1 MTVDTEFHDFL
12 RDQLAGFGPFEV
24 KRMFGGSG
32 LFRNGIMFALI
43 VRDGTFHFRVDDTN
57 RPDYEATGMP
67 PFTFQHKNQSR
78 RAAMPYYVCPP
89 EVMEDADEFSV
100 WAEKAWAAAVAAAKE
115 KKPRKRKG

>member
-32 LFRNGIMFALI
+32 LFRDGIMFALI
-43 VRDGTFHFRVDDTN
+43 TRDGTLHFRVDDRN
-57 RPDYEATGMP
+57 RPDYEAAGMD

-78 RAAMPYYVCPP
+78 PAAMPYYVCPP
-89 EVMEDADEFSV
+89 EVMEDPDDFSA
-100 WAEKAWAAAVAAAKE
+100 WAGKAWDAALSAARE
-115 KKPRKRKG
+115 KKPRKPKR